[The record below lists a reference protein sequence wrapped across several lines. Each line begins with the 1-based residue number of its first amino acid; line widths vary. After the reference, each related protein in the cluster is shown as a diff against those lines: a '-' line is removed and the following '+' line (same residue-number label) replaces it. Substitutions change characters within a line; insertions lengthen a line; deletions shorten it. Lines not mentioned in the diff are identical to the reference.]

1 MASYTRRDITGGAA
15 VTTLTVNI
23 TSGSTSFTIADAT
36 GWPTA
41 ANGDFFVVLDRG
53 NAGEEKIRCSARS
66 SLTCTVQTS
75 GRGSDG
81 TTAAAHSSGVTAEH
95 CLTALDLDEANYTVA
110 QTVGKITT
118 QGDIVVASA
127 ANTFARLAKG
137 SSGLPLVAGAS
148 TLSYA
153 ALAAVGL
160 ASDSVTTVKILD
172 ANVTAAKLASL
183 SVASA
188 NVIHEAWTAW
198 TPSVSSVTGTI
209 TSASGSG
216 AWYRVG
222 RLITWHAVL
231 IITTNGTGATAVQ
244 FTLPVNSVGTSDNIG
259 AGRNM
264 TSTGKSLNV
273 TNLSASVAQVLN
285 YDNTYPAASGD
296 SLSISGNYEA
306 AS

>member
-1 MASYTRRDITGGAA
+1 MASYTRRDIVGGAA

-118 QGDIVVASA
+118 QGDIVVAST

-153 ALAAVGL
+153 ALDSTGL
-160 ASDSVTTVKILD
+160 AANSVTTAKILD
-172 ANVTAAKLASL
+172 ANVTLAKMASEAA
-183 SVASA
+183 
-188 NVIHEAWTAW
+188 TAW
-198 TPSVSSVTGTI
+198 SPTVTAFTGTL
-209 TSASGSG
+209 TSASGAGRSFKL
-216 AWYRVG
+216 G
-222 RLITWHAVL
+222 RLVIYAAALT
-231 IITTNGTGATAVQ
+231 ITTNGTGSVGIF
-244 FTLPVNSVGTSDNIG
+244 FTLPYTASGSATGDIGRGSDAN
-259 AGRNM
+259 A
-264 TSTGKSLNV
+264 KSLNV
-273 TNLSASVAQVLN
+273 LLADTTHGLVRL
-285 YDNTYPAASGD
+285 YDGTYPGSSGIV
-296 SLSISGNYEA
+296 LYVSGQFEA